1 MMCIVW
7 SLTLLHV
14 NALKKWILLED
25 PMAPV
30 QLECS
35 VGGEC
40 QYKTQLLEYAQAD
53 IWNLLTKQLVEAI
66 VIESLRRPDLKLDSS
81 FKEWS
86 EFLMTWNQYKDEYQ
100 LAGSSLIRQ
109 LFACCAEELRHS
121 LSRVYYL
128 FIIFRPRNG
137 AHLFSIWRITTP
149 ELHRKMFLWERSFIC
164 WLYDTLQVDCR
175 TLRFGDK
182 RRYFE
187 FRR

>member
-109 LFACCAEELRHS
+109 LFACCTEELRHS
-121 LSRVYYL
+121 LSRSTGGSTRTQLYMYKS
-128 FIIFRPRNG
+128 
-137 AHLFSIWRITTP
+137 FSDLYNSKTR
-149 ELHRKMFLWERSFIC
+149 E
-164 WLYDTLQVDCR
+164 YDTFWQHC
-175 TLRFGDK
+175 
-182 RRYFE
+182 E
-187 FRR
+187 E